1 MRRGRGKKGLI
12 FSWAFYL
19 SNHHALKWIIFEAYS
34 RAFIMCD
41 LEFSSSVVISRLLAT
56 LKTSKHSFKVN
67 LAKYVATYNLNAIH
81 SAS

>member
-19 SNHHALKWIIFEAYS
+19 SNHHALKWIIFEAYN

-41 LEFSSSVVISRLLAT
+41 LEFSSSVTGCGNFKVISY
-56 LKTSKHSFKVN
+56 SKNIK
-67 LAKYVATYNLNAIH
+67 A
-81 SAS
+81 